1 MDVYVK
7 DGLTGLR
14 PNVEHG
20 PVALL
25 NPALP
30 ADFGRDEMKAPD
42 KLRIFFLR
50 FFQAA
55 DMFFRD
61 DEDVSGRLRVDVLE
75 GKTMLVFIYFLGRN
89 LALHN
94 SAKEA
99 ISHSGSGVRCQVSG
113 LRCQLQLPAIAI
125 SYPILIFDGLRTQ
138 APTA

>member
-1 MDVYVK
+1 VNVNVK

-20 PVALL
+20 PVAVL
-25 NPALP
+25 NPTLP
-30 ADFGRDEMKAPD
+30 ADFGCDQMKAPD
-42 KLRIFFLR
+42 KLRIFLLR

-55 DMFFRD
+55 DMFLRD
-61 DEDVSGRLRVDVLE
+61 DEDVSWRLRVDVLE

-99 ISHSGSGVRCQVSG
+99 VSHSG
-113 LRCQLQLPAIAI
+113 
-125 SYPILIFDGLRTQ
+125 
-138 APTA
+138 